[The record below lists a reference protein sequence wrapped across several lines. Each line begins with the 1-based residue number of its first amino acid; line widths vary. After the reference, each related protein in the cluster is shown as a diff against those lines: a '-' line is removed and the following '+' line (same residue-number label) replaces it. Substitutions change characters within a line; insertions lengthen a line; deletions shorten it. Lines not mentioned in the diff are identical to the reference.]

1 MLQPVQSQS
10 CFCASTMPVSCLQST
25 TCTPKCDSPVICLHV
40 PILQGS
46 AQDEVGSWKVRGNT
60 VCPDQGAAAG
70 RGHFDL
76 WGRCNG
82 PLLGKGR
89 QIKKSQASTLED
101 SGGGGG
107 PHRSGFWFQ
116 THWNPGVPGM
126 AGQAIAEGPSLVPGP
141 CRFWL

>member
-1 MLQPVQSQS
+1 MLQPVRSQS
-10 CFCASTMPVSCLQST
+10 CFCAGTMPVSCLQST
-25 TCTPKCDSPVICLHV
+25 TCTPKCDSPAIWLHV
-40 PILQGS
+40 PTLQGS

-76 WGRCNG
+76 WGRCSG

-101 SGGGGG
+101 SGGGGTTQKWFLVSNALESWG
-107 PHRSGFWFQ
+107 PWYGR
-116 THWNPGVPGM
+116 
-126 AGQAIAEGPSLVPGP
+126 AGH
-141 CRFWL
+141 C